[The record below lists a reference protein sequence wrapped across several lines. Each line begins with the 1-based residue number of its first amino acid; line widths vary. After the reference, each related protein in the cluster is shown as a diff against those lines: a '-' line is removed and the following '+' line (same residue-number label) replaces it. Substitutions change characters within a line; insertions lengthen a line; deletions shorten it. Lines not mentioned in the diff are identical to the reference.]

1 MKGIIYWLDDY
12 FEAVFIVPL
21 LFTMSLLVGLQVF
34 MRYVMH
40 QSLPWS
46 EEVTRY
52 MFIYL
57 MYLGI
62 SYGVRRNRHIR
73 ISVFIDLFSEKVR
86 KGLQLLS
93 DILFLVFATVV
104 VFKSSEVAALILRL
118 GQRTAATD
126 MSMAVVYA
134 AVPVGYALVALRLV
148 QNLIH
153 KLKSFHKPYAEFLD
167 RGMHDIKLSIPAG
180 GGK

>member
-21 LFTMSLLVGLQVF
+21 LFTMSLLVGMQVF
-34 MRYVMH
+34 MRYVIQ

-73 ISVFIDLFSEKVR
+73 INVFIDLFPEGIR
-86 KGLQLLS
+86 KGLQVFS
-93 DILFLVFATVV
+93 DLLFLTFATVV

-126 MSMAVVYA
+126 VSMAVVYS
-134 AVPVGYALVALRLV
+134 AVPIGYALVSVRLV

-153 KLKSFHKPYAEFLD
+153 KLKTFRKPYAEFLD
-167 RGMHDIKLSIPAG
+167 RGLHGSNPHAPTG
-180 GGK
+180 GAK